1 MLKKQVI
8 KTLKNNYPEIIEL
21 IVDPKKHL
29 YPKLASKI
37 NEDGSMFTPPLE
49 DLFPFLNRDEYNQ
62 NMIAKKKD

>member
-1 MLKKQVI
+1 MFKKKVI
-8 KTLKNNYPEIIEL
+8 KILKNNYPEIIEL

-37 NEDGSMFTPPLE
+37 NKDGSMFTPPLE